1 MMARVHHARND
12 MEQANKFY
20 DKACKHSPELSPAR
34 FGLAQTLIWD
44 EAYEEAA
51 AHLRLLLMTCPNA
64 TDALAALGLLEVK
77 SGKDRREAFV
87 YLKKAIDLDP
97 FNADL
102 VLIEALAL
110 QQHES
115 DYLMSLD
122 RYRKAVHLLEAQGK
136 LVPAEVLTNMGVLC
150 HETKNYDEALKMYGK
165 ALQALEDSAD
175 EPENENDED
184 AETLVRHKDNNLF
197 WKYDKTGVRVKAVES
212 DDKKLLV
219 TSPADDLDALGIK
232 ANTDISLGGDEIET
246 TISEIATGDDGAIYF
261 IVETSVSIQEEQEL
275 LLKKCNGRL
284 HKEAAISVAFNL
296 ARLHESSGRIV
307 PAVELHKAI
316 VKRHPSYVNSY
327 LRLACIAR
335 DCGSLKDCSEWL
347 KSAVAVAPGNPEVLT
362 LVGNLHLSLCDWA
375 PAQKVFDQLLTQKV
389 PKVEAYS
396 MLSLGNIYFNNLNAP
411 KKYTKHLTHAAD
423 FYRKILSKDK
433 ANAYAAN
440 GLGTVLAE
448 KGELFKA
455 KEVFNRVRE
464 VSDTILD
471 ALLNLGHIYLAQ
483 KKHPEAVQMYQS
495 YMARTRGSGAPIT
508 SKNQDDDEAEVL
520 LYISFAF
527 FDWARQTELSNDAK
541 AAPADERYRKC
552 IEYIEMAIKK
562 SKKENVTLRYNWCM
576 VKLQAANCVLQ
587 KVNRNIRRTAQE
599 VKDALDGLEESLRIV
614 ETMLQW
620 KSEGKKVTVPTGMLT
635 DFVNQCKHNI
645 DSAKSHLNEEL
656 KKEKEAQVLRDFQRI
671 ETEANEKQR
680 LLTVTLEKEREA
692 QEMEERERK
701 ARQKMEQVNSLVDG
715 WKQAA
720 AAEKEK
726 ASAKKAKSSGDVPPG
741 GVDDEAGIFDTDVAP
756 TNTAALFDESDDEDD
771 ADDELKNS
779 EEPKPEEP
787 VQNETEKDLFGA
799 SSSDEEE
806 NDKPKKRKKS
816 SDDEGDNETED
827 QAASK
832 KAKTD

>member
-1 MMARVHHARND
+1 M
-12 MEQANKFY
+12 
-20 DKACKHSPELSPAR
+20 
-34 FGLAQTLIWD
+34 
-44 EAYEEAA
+44 
-51 AHLRLLLMTCPNA
+51 
-64 TDALAALGLLEVK
+64 
-77 SGKDRREAFV
+77 
-87 YLKKAIDLDP
+87 
-97 FNADL
+97 
-102 VLIEALAL
+102 
-110 QQHES
+110 
-115 DYLMSLD
+115 
-122 RYRKAVHLLEAQGK
+122 
-136 LVPAEVLTNMGVLC
+136 
-150 HETKNYDEALKMYGK
+150 
-165 ALQALEDSAD
+165 
-175 EPENENDED
+175 
-184 AETLVRHKDNNLF
+184 
-197 WKYDKTGVRVKAVES
+197 RVKAVEG

-219 TSPADDLDALGIK
+219 SSPANDLNTLGIK
-232 ANTDISLGGDEIET
+232 VNADISLGSGAIET
-246 TISEIATGDDGAIYF
+246 TISDIVTVDNNTVHV
-261 IVETSVSIQEEQEL
+261 IVEASVVIQEEHEL
-275 LLKKCNGRL
+275 LVKKCNSRL
-284 HKEAAISVAFNL
+284 HKEAAISIAFNL

-316 VKRHPSYVNSY
+316 VRCHPSYVNSY

-375 PAQKVFDQLLTQKV
+375 PAQKVFDQLLAQKV

-423 FYRKILSKDK
+423 FYRKILSKDN

-448 KGELFKA
+448 KGELIKA
-455 KEVFNRVRE
+455 KDVFNRVRE

-495 YMARTRGSGAPIT
+495 YLARTQGSGAPIT

-527 FDWARQTELSNDAK
+527 FDWARQTELSNDVK
-541 AAPADERYRKC
+541 AAPADDRYRKC
-552 IEYIEMAIKK
+552 IDYIEMAIKK

-680 LLTVTLEKEREA
+680 LLSVTLEKEREA

-726 ASAKKAKSSGDVPPG
+726 ASAKKAKGSGDVPPG

-771 ADDELKNS
+771 ADGEVKPT
-779 EEPKPEEP
+779 EEPVPEP

-806 NDKPKKRKKS
+806 NDNPKKRKKS
-816 SDDEGDNETED
+816 SDDEGGHESEDHNED
-827 QAASK
+827 HAASK